1 MLTTLSYFKKYCPF
15 HPLRKRRRQRI
26 KLIAIFFFFLSLFTL
41 KACADSPVIR
51 VKISSEKQRCAEI
64 SATGPYRIKGERIK
78 NFSSSQELKAT
89 FRGIAIREEILGK
102 EIWIKPEGD
111 GSLIMVNGRRYR
123 GDILI
128 IQQNEP
134 FLEIINRLPL
144 EEYLY
149 GVIKA
154 EISPDWPASA
164 VRAQAIASRTYALK
178 KLKDSSNHK
187 GNYDLSSTVKHQVY
201 RGVEAE
207 NDKAREAVDAT
218 KGEIIAYQGE
228 VAAIFYHDC
237 CGGYTASSESVW
249 GGAFPYL
256 KAKEENFCKESPH
269 YFWKFPIKRDN
280 LEKILKNNGF
290 KIGKIYSIVPL
301 TFDEGGRVQK
311 LRIQYSDSNIKKYLV
326 LKGND
331 FRNLIGTDKL
341 RSTLFKV
348 KRDGDYFI
356 FTGRGR
362 GHGVGMC
369 QQGAKVMA
377 EEGFTTEEIL
387 KFYYPGT
394 EIKKISDFT
403 DKNPNYTD

>member
-1 MLTTLSYFKKYCPF
+1 MLATLSYFRKYYPS
-15 HPLRKRRRQRI
+15 HPLRKRRKQRI
-26 KLIAIFFFFLSLFTL
+26 KLIGIFFFFLSLFTL

-89 FRGIAIREEILGK
+89 FRGIAIGEEILGK
-102 EIWIKPEGD
+102 EVWIKPEGNS
-111 GSLIMVNGRRYR
+111 SLIMVNGRRYR

-128 IQQNEP
+128 IQQNKP

-154 EISPDWPASA
+154 EISPDWPVSA

-187 GNYDLSSTVKHQVY
+187 GNYDLFSTVKHQVY

-228 VAAIFYHDC
+228 LATIFYHDC

-269 YFWKFPIKRDN
+269 YFWEFPIKRDN

-326 LKGND
+326 LKGNY

-341 RSTLFKV
+341 RSTLFEV

-387 KFYYPGT
+387 ITP
-394 EIKKISDFT
+394 
-403 DKNPNYTD
+403 